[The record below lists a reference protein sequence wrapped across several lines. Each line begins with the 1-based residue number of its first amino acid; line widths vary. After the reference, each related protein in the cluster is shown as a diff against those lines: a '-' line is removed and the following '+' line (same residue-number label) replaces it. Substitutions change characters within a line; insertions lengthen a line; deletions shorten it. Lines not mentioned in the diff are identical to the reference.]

1 MQRHGACTRKV
12 FLFMYLLHARD
23 ITNHDFLWVFSP
35 RGQGGGQ
42 RWKGEESGEETA
54 CCGGRSGGLSA
65 KPDDL
70 ERVP

>member
-1 MQRHGACTRKV
+1 MTFYGS
-12 FLFMYLLHARD
+12 
-23 ITNHDFLWVFSP
+23 SP
-35 RGQGGGQ
+35 LGGRGGGQ